1 MKHVIATVIGCLALG
16 GLAAC
21 GSSNDSSGGGGASG
35 QKAPQGFTVP
45 DRPIKADVG
54 QGEGKLNIIAW
65 AGYAEDGS
73 TDPKVN
79 WVTPFEKKTGCQTNV
94 KVANTSDEMITLMR
108 TGQYD
113 GVSAS
118 GNASVKLIAAGD
130 VVPVD
135 PKILTNWNDLSE
147 NVKLKDY
154 NSVNGKAYGAPHG
167 YGANLLMWRT
177 DAVSPE
183 PTSWSAVF
191 DPNSPYKGKV
201 TAYDDPIYIAD
212 AALYL
217 KNTKP
222 DLKITNPYELTQPQF
237 DAAVSLLKQQHG
249 IIGQY
254 WSDYTKEQ
262 AAFTQGD
269 TVLGTTWQVITNL
282 LLADKVK
289 VKAILPAEGS
299 TGWSDTWM
307 LSDKAKNP
315 NCMVEWMNWIES
327 PEIQAQVAQWFGEAP
342 ANPKACEFIAKDD
355 KTFCD
360 TYHVND
366 PSYYD
371 KVAFWATP
379 TRNCRDDRGNQC
391 VDYSKWVQAWTEIKG

>member
-1 MKHVIATVIGCLALG
+1 MKHVIAAVLGCLALG

-21 GSSNDSSGGGGASG
+21 GSSDDSSGGGGGA
-35 QKAPQGFTVP
+35 KAPQGFTVP
-45 DRPIKADVG
+45 NRPTKADAG
-54 QGEGKLNIIAW
+54 TTEGKLNIIAW

-79 WVTPFEKKTGCQTNV
+79 WVKPFEAKTGCQTNV
-94 KVANTSDEMITLMR
+94 KVANTSDEMVTLMR

-135 PKILTNWNDLSE
+135 PKILTNWADLSE
-147 NVKLKDY
+147 NVKLQDY
-154 NSVNGKAYGAPHG
+154 NSVNGKNYGAPHG

-177 DAVSPE
+177 DTVTPE
-183 PTSWSAVF
+183 PTGWSAVF

-237 DAAVSLLKQQHG
+237 DAAVALLKQQHG

-269 TVLGTTWQVITNL
+269 SVLGTTWQVIANL
-282 LLADKVK
+282 LTADKVK
-289 VKAILPAEGS
+289 VKTILPAEGS

-315 NCMVEWMNWIES
+315 NCMVAWMNWIES
-327 PEIQAQVAQWFGEAP
+327 PEIQAQVAEWFGEAP
-342 ANPKACEFIAKDD
+342 ANPKACSFITDD

-360 TYHVND
+360 TYHVTD

-371 KVAFWATP
+371 KVAFWSTP
-379 TRNCRDDRGNQC
+379 TRNCRDDRGNTC

>member
-1 MKHVIATVIGCLALG
+1 MRRIVAWAVIPCLVMLG
-16 GLAAC
+16 LSAC
-21 GSSNDSSGGGGASG
+21 GSDDNGGST
-35 QKAPQGFTVP
+35 KAPAGFTVP
-45 DRPIKADVG
+45 NRPMKTEVG
-54 QGEGKLNIIAW
+54 QGEGKLSLIVW

-73 TDPKVN
+73 TDPKVD
-79 WVTPFEKKTGCQTNV
+79 WVTPFEKKTGCQTSV
-94 KVANTSDEMITLMR
+94 KVANTSDEMVTLMR
-108 TGQYD
+108 TGRYD

-130 VVPVD
+130 VVPID
-135 PKILTNWNDLSE
+135 TKILENWNDLSP
-147 NVKLKDY
+147 NVQFQDY
-154 NSVNGKAYGAPHG
+154 NSVNKKMYGAPHG

-177 DAVSPE
+177 DKVNPA
-183 PTSWSAVF
+183 PTSWAAVF
-191 DPNSPYKGKV
+191 DANSPYKGKV

-222 DLKITNPYELTQPQF
+222 DLGIKNPYELDAKQF
-237 DAAVSLLKQQHG
+237 AAAVAVLKAQNG

-269 TVLGTTWQVITNL
+269 SVLGTTWQVIKNL
-282 LLADKVK
+282 LDADKVK
-289 VKAILPAEGS
+289 VEAILPTEGS

-307 LSDKAKNP
+307 LSDKAAHP

-327 PEIQAQVAQWFGEAP
+327 PKIQAQVAEWFGETP
-342 ANPKACEFIAKDD
+342 ANPKACDFTTD

-360 TYHVND
+360 TYHTTD
-366 PSYYD
+366 PAYYN

-379 TRNCRDDRGNQC
+379 TRNCRDGRGNVC
-391 VDYSKWVQAWTEIKG
+391 TDYSKWVQAWTEIKG